1 MSNSRAGRRWRSQP
15 PTRAAWWPRLAF
27 WAIAG
32 QGFGAENLTAILC
45 FGSAYMLVVL
55 IEPFADL
62 GVLVGIK
69 SLRTLAHTGL
79 FTHRLHHAA

>member
-1 MSNSRAGRRWRSQP
+1 
-15 PTRAAWWPRLAF
+15 
-27 WAIAG
+27 
-32 QGFGAENLTAILC
+32 
-45 FGSAYMLVVL
+45 MLVVL